1 MGGDGHVSGAVSAA
15 KREKRGDVGVYGAQR
30 AENGIKGVA
39 AGIRRRCSLQ
49 IPQRLTAVEIEGT
62 R

>member
-1 MGGDGHVSGAVSAA
+1 MVNAA
-15 KREKRGDVGVYGAQR
+15 KREKSGDVGLGGAQR